1 MDTNEIKEE
10 VLEELS
16 EVENSDAL
24 SPKITPDKKIEDAII
39 SQPSSLEDVTV
50 NDNDEIKE
58 NVEVQTS
65 EIINENNEE
74 KIDVIKDN
82 ESNEEQKGYETVEQN
97 LNEKP
102 KKNNVPLIIFL
113 SVLLVIDIAALVIY
127 LIGIEKVLSF
137 IKW

>member
-58 NVEVQTS
+58 NTEVQAS

-82 ESNEEQKGYETVEQN
+82 ESNDEQKDYETVEQN

-127 LIGIEKVLSF
+127 IIGIEKVLSF
-137 IKW
+137 IK

>member
-24 SPKITPDKKIEDAII
+24 SPEITPDKKIEDAII

-137 IKW
+137 IK

>member
-1 MDTNEIKEE
+1 MDTNEIKEEE

-24 SPKITPDKKIEDAII
+24 SPEIIPDKKIEDAII
-39 SQPSSLEDVTV
+39 SNPSSLEDVTV

-58 NVEVQTS
+58 SAEVQTS

-74 KIDVIKDN
+74 KIDEIKDN
-82 ESNEEQKGYETVEQN
+82 ESNEEQKDYETVEQD

-113 SVLLVIDIAALVIY
+113 SVLLVIDIVALVIY
-127 LIGIEKVLSF
+127 IIGIEKVLSF
-137 IKW
+137 IK

>member
-39 SQPSSLEDVTV
+39 SKPSSLEDVTV

-82 ESNEEQKGYETVEQN
+82 ELNEEQKGYETVEQN

-137 IKW
+137 IK